1 MAYSR
6 ARLPIL
12 FGVGQRH
19 AFGSYPMKV
28 VLRLIERIAH
38 WFALLI
44 AIAVMI
50 AFGVLV
56 GRPSEKGGNQPNFV
70 GAEQPQKRL
79 AVFLPR

>member
-1 MAYSR
+1 
-6 ARLPIL
+6 
-12 FGVGQRH
+12 
-19 AFGSYPMKV
+19 MKF

-70 GAEQPQKRL
+70 GAEHTWKKMR
-79 AVFLPR
+79 ATMTSALPR